1 MATDFISREAVIG
14 KITDLI
20 NKSGKYTAY
29 ESGADDACYIVEHE
43 IPAADV
49 VEKTEWDKLMFLVE
63 AANNVLKSAP
73 KWISVKERLPE
84 PGERV
89 LYCYRGFVGEGYV
102 TRSGEWERAGIW
114 TRYYPSHWMP
124 LPEPP
129 KEGGGEDG

>member
-1 MATDFISREAVIG
+1 MDRLTYRDDEGRARLTEYGRQMYCSTQAT
-14 KITDLI
+14 
-20 NKSGKYTAY
+20 
-29 ESGADDACYIVEHE
+29 ADCFAELEEIVER
-43 IPAADV
+43 
-49 VEKTEWDKLMFLVE
+49 TM
-63 AANNVLKSAP
+63 P

-102 TRSGEWERAGIW
+102 TKSGEWERAGIW

-129 KEGGGEDG
+129 EEGGGEDG

>member
-1 MATDFISREAVIG
+1 MADIG
-14 KITDLI
+14 TDL
-20 NKSGKYTAY
+20 YLAY
-29 ESGADDACYIVEHE
+29 ENGYEAGKKDA
-43 IPAADV
+43 
-49 VEKTEWDKLMFLVE
+49 TQ
-63 AANNVLKSAP
+63 
-73 KWISVKERLPE
+73 KWFSVKERLPE

-129 KEGGGEDG
+129 EEVNDGD